1 MVEIG
6 DVLNIST
13 SKSDKRD
20 ERLKMH
26 ITWSK
31 SSFRSPFAIME
42 KENWTNK
49 LRIFSCFRQR
59 KFKGTL
65 IQGQSTSRK
74 NLLRCTK
81 LYSVFMDI
89 QTVGSSIFVVEQVQL
104 R

>member
-13 SKSDKRD
+13 SKSDKKD

-31 SSFRSPFAIME
+31 RSFRSPFAIVE

-59 KFKGTL
+59 KLKGTL
-65 IQGQSTSRK
+65 IQGQNISRK
-74 NLLRCTK
+74 NPLRCTK

-89 QTVGSSIFVVEQVQL
+89 QTVGSLIFVVEQVQL